1 MNKSEGKM
9 NMKKEM
15 SKIITLFILGILN
28 AFLFI
33 VSVAVFILLQFH
45 QPVGG
50 SLRPSIWMCVCI
62 VLTINGGFITIH
74 ELNKLNKESK

>member
-62 VLTINGGFITIH
+62 LLTIVGMYLTLRG
-74 ELNKLNKESK
+74 LNKLNKESK

>member
-1 MNKSEGKM
+1 MNIKM
-9 NMKKEM
+9 EM
-15 SKIITLFILGILN
+15 AKIITLFILGILN

-33 VSVAVFILLQFH
+33 VSVAVLILLQFH

-62 VLTINGGFITIH
+62 LLTIVGMYLTLRG
-74 ELNKLNKESK
+74 LNKLNKESK